1 MKQEHKVQKGKTG
14 QVTKWQIKWWHLC
27 MRLLRYIL
35 NVTFQ
40 YPENYNIQ
48 QQSDYSSVGYHNFY
62 LFSFSNLLLD
72 SLSLCLSI
80 NVTDS
85 CETTG
90 NITLLY
96 ILNIIFLDTK
106 QKTNDSGAEGSKH
119 FPNLCALNFL
129 MYAFF

>member
-1 MKQEHKVQKGKTG
+1 
-14 QVTKWQIKWWHLC
+14 

-48 QQSDYSSVGYHNFY
+48 QQSDSSSAGYHNFY
-62 LFSFSNLLLD
+62 PISLSSLLLD
-72 SLSLCLSI
+72 SLILCSSV
-80 NVTDS
+80 NVTDP

-90 NITLLY
+90 NITVLY

-119 FPNLCALNFL
+119 IPNLCALDFL
-129 MYAFF
+129 MYAFL